1 MRAANI
7 EKTFVRRRRK
17 GLSIMEVA
25 VASAL
30 LIVAMIPILKNLTR
44 AHQFSAEIE
53 RKTQGLV
60 LAEGKLDEI
69 KARSIYHYADN
80 FTANDTA
87 LGGSYFCD
95 VTDNAD
101 PTLRTISVSVGYDEN
116 GDGALSPGEVDV
128 ALTSYVAKRWQ

>member
-1 MRAANI
+1 
-7 EKTFVRRRRK
+7 
-17 GLSIMEVA
+17 MEVA

-30 LIVAMIPILKNLTR
+30 LITAMVPILQALTK
-44 AHQFSAEIE
+44 AHSFSVKVE

-60 LAEGKLDEI
+60 LAQNKLDEI

-95 VTDNAD
+95 VTDDAD

-128 ALTSYVAKRWQ
+128 TLTSYVAKRW